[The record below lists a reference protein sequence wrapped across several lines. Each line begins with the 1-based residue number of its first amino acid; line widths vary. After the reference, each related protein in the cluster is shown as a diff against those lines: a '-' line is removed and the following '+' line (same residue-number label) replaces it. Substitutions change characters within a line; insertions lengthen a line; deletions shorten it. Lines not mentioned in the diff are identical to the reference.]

1 MHFTENNR
9 AIEDD
14 AADDIRTL
22 ERMGYKQ
29 ELLRRMSGFS
39 NFAISFSIICILAG
53 GISSFHLALCA
64 TGGASIGIGWPVGGL
79 IALSVALTMGQVASA
94 FPTAGGLYHWSSILG
109 GKGWGWAT
117 AWFNLVGLVTV
128 LAAINV
134 GFYEFVVGALGAL
147 DPAFKRPPDWVQHLS
162 VGAITISQAMLNHR
176 APGLTIKLTDF
187 SGWWILLVSVVLTV
201 CLVSSVDSWDFGR
214 LAQFSNRSGMPAAVA
229 EGDPGPVWPRTENI
243 PWLFCLGLL
252 LPLYTITGF
261 DASAHTAE
269 ETIGAS
275 RQVPRGIVRSVIVSG
290 VFGWIMLCA
299 AVLAIPD
306 MAQAAN
312 AGSGAFFN
320 TMFADLPGW
329 LARGLVA
336 AIALAQ
342 YLCGLATVTS
352 ASRMVYAFARDGGL
366 PASGLLKKV
375 DHNGVPG
382 LAIWVLAVC
391 SLAFTW
397 HTPVYATITL
407 VTTIFLYISYVM
419 PTVAGLIIHRH
430 VTWGP
435 WKLGVWY
442 HPLSVVAIAGCGL
455 LVVLGTAPP
464 NEEAGYLLAGF
475 VVVLFITWF
484 GWLRRRFN
492 GPPNLHRLG
501 E

>member
-1 MHFTENNR
+1 MNSPENDPGS
-9 AIEDD
+9 AAD
-14 AADDIRTL
+14 AAEDIRTL

-79 IALSVALTMGQVASA
+79 IALAVALTMGQVASA

-134 GFYEFVVGALGAL
+134 GFYEFVVGAWGAI
-147 DPAFKRPPDWVQHLS
+147 DPEFSRPPDWVQHLS
-162 VGAITISQAMLNHR
+162 VGAITLSQALLNHR
-176 APGLTIKLTDF
+176 APRLTIQLTDF
-187 SGWWILLVSVVLTV
+187 SGWWILLVSVVLTI
-201 CLVSSVDSWDFGR
+201 CLLSSVDNWDFGR
-214 LAQFSNRSGMPAAVA
+214 LVRFSNHSGLPVA
-229 EGDPGPVWPRTENI
+229 EGDVGPVWPRTDNI

-306 MAQAAN
+306 MDQAAR
-312 AGSGAFFN
+312 AGSGAFFS
-320 TMFADLPGW
+320 TLFTDLPTW
-329 LARGLVA
+329 QARALVA
-336 AIALAQ
+336 SIALAQ

-366 PASGLLKKV
+366 PASGWLRRV
-375 DHNGVPG
+375 DSNGVPG
-382 LAIWVLAVC
+382 PAIWVLTIG

-407 VTTIFLYISYVM
+407 VTTIFLYISYAM
-419 PTVAGLIIHRH
+419 PTISGLIVHRH
-430 VTWGP
+430 VAWGP
-435 WKLGVWY
+435 WNLGAWY
-442 HPLSVVAIAGCGL
+442 HPLSVVAIAGCVL
-455 LVVLGTAPP
+455 LVFLGTAPP

-475 VVVLFITWF
+475 VALLLIIWF
-484 GWLRRRFN
+484 GWQRKRFH
-492 GPPNLHRLG
+492 GPPNLDKLWK
-501 E
+501 

>member
-1 MHFTENNR
+1 MNSPENEPTPE
-9 AIEDD
+9 AD

-53 GISSFHLALCA
+53 GITSFHLALCA

-79 IALSVALTMGQVASA
+79 IALAVALTMGQVASA

-109 GKGWGWAT
+109 GRGWGWAT

-147 DPAFKRPPDWVQHLS
+147 DPEFSRPADWVQHLS
-162 VGAITISQAMLNHR
+162 VGAVTISQALLNHR
-176 APGLTIKLTDF
+176 APALTIKLTDF
-187 SGWWILLVSVVLTV
+187 SGWWILLVSILLTV
-201 CLVSSVDSWDFGR
+201 CLLAAVETWDFGR
-214 LAQFSNRSGMPAAVA
+214 LVRFSNQSGLPVAVA
-229 EGDPGPVWPRTENI
+229 EGDAGPVWPRTDNL

-306 MAQAAN
+306 MDQAAN
-312 AGSGAFFN
+312 AGSGAFFS
-320 TMFADLPGW
+320 TLFADLPNW
-329 LARGLVA
+329 QARGLVA
-336 AIALAQ
+336 GIALAQ

-366 PASGLLKKV
+366 PGSRWLKKV
-375 DHNGVPG
+375 DSSGVPG
-382 LAIWVLAVC
+382 PAIWVLTVC

-397 HTPVYATITL
+397 HTPVYSTITL
-407 VTTIFLYISYVM
+407 VTTIFLYISYAM
-419 PTVAGLIIHRH
+419 PTVSGLIIHRH

-435 WKLGVWY
+435 WNLGAWY
-442 HPLSVVAIAGCGL
+442 HPLSVVAIAGCVL

-475 VVVLFITWF
+475 VAALLVIWF
-484 GWLRRRFN
+484 GWQRKRFQ
-492 GPPNLHRLG
+492 GPPNLDKVW
-501 E
+501 